1 MTNKE
6 FVTKLQD
13 IATNYKTVYM
23 LGCFGS
29 PVTSQLIASKAKQ
42 LPMWYTSEKQAQLRK
57 LIGKGYF
64 AFDCVNLIKGVL
76 WGWTGDSSKSYGGAT
91 YNSNGVPD
99 INADTM
105 ITKCIGVTTNFSHI
119 EIGEAVWMSGHIG
132 VYIGNKKVVECT
144 PKWSNKVQITA
155 CLNVGSVSGLNGRKW
170 VKHGKLP
177 YIQYVVDKVE
187 EPEYIKILKEKTD
200 SPEAWIK
207 CIEENKDHPMLKYL
221 PDLIVKLAK

>member
-64 AFDCVNLIKGVL
+64 AFDCVNLIKQAIVQNL
-76 WGWTGDSSKSYGGAT
+76 M
-91 YNSNGVPD
+91 VEQH
-99 INADTM
+99 
-105 ITKCIGVTTNFSHI
+105 ITVM
-119 EIGEAVWMSGHIG
+119 V
-132 VYIGNKKVVECT
+132 
-144 PKWSNKVQITA
+144 
-155 CLNVGSVSGLNGRKW
+155 CL
-170 VKHGKLP
+170 
-177 YIQYVVDKVE
+177 
-187 EPEYIKILKEKTD
+187 ILMQT
-200 SPEAWIK
+200 
-207 CIEENKDHPMLKYL
+207 L
-221 PDLIVKLAK
+221 